1 MNSALLEVK
10 DLKTYFLTEAGIAKA
25 VDSVSFSIFEKQ
37 VLGIVGESGCGKSVT
52 ALSVLR
58 LVPPPGIVAGGQIL
72 FRGKDLLSIH
82 ENEMEMIRG
91 NEISMIFQEPM
102 TSLNPVFRI
111 ADQIAEVLLRHKQ
124 ISKKEARLGVIELL
138 RRVGIP
144 SPEITMMDYPHQM
157 SGGMRQRVMIAM
169 AIACNPRLIIADEP
183 TTALDVTIQAQILSL
198 LDDLRETHDM
208 AILLI
213 THDLGVI
220 AEMAEQVLVMYTG
233 RIVEHASVKELFENP
248 LHPYTQ
254 GLMQS
259 IPSRG
264 IGIGRDRLKPI
275 GGVVPSLL
283 ALPPGCKF
291 NTRCPWSF
299 DRCFREEPGSL
310 RARGRPPGALLA
322 LLGGLCLPQQS
333 ELLKISAVKKYY
345 PISRGLFR
353 RETGTVKAVDGV
365 DLEIDRGETLGLVGE
380 SGCGKSTLGR
390 VILGLE
396 PPTEGRVIFDG
407 HDLSSVSGEELH
419 QFRRRM
425 QIIFQD
431 PYSSLNPRQ
440 TVGRIIGEGLVIHK
454 IGTPVERKE
463 RVRRIME
470 VVGLRPELINRY
482 PHEFSGGQRQR
493 IGIARALALHPELVI
508 CDEPLSALDVSIQA
522 QVINLLKDL
531 QQEFNLTYL
540 FISHDLAV
548 VRHISDR
555 VAVMYLG
562 QVVELAEAVELFNN
576 PSHPYTRALLEA
588 IPLLDPN
595 RSKKRRKQA
604 NESSEQLMPES
615 CIFQP
620 RCPQAEPECQIISP
634 ELREILPGH
643 WVKCLAYDRPSA
655 HLSG

>member
-1 MNSALLEVK
+1 M
-10 DLKTYFLTEAGIAKA
+10 
-25 VDSVSFSIFEKQ
+25 
-37 VLGIVGESGCGKSVT
+37 
-52 ALSVLR
+52 
-58 LVPPPGIVAGGQIL
+58 
-72 FRGKDLLSIH
+72 
-82 ENEMEMIRG
+82 
-91 NEISMIFQEPM
+91 
-102 TSLNPVFRI
+102 
-111 ADQIAEVLLRHKQ
+111 
-124 ISKKEARLGVIELL
+124 
-138 RRVGIP
+138 
-144 SPEITMMDYPHQM
+144 
-157 SGGMRQRVMIAM
+157 
-169 AIACNPRLIIADEP
+169 
-183 TTALDVTIQAQILSL
+183 
-198 LDDLRETHDM
+198 
-208 AILLI
+208 
-213 THDLGVI
+213 
-220 AEMAEQVLVMYTG
+220 
-233 RIVEHASVKELFENP
+233 
-248 LHPYTQ
+248 
-254 GLMQS
+254 
-259 IPSRG
+259 
-264 IGIGRDRLKPI
+264 
-275 GGVVPSLL
+275 
-283 ALPPGCKF
+283 
-291 NTRCPWSF
+291 
-299 DRCFREEPGSL
+299 
-310 RARGRPPGALLA
+310 
-322 LLGGLCLPQQS
+322 PQQS

-588 IPLLDPN
+588 IPSAGPEPLEETPEAG
-595 RSKKRRKQA
+595 KR
-604 NESSEQLMPES
+604 
-615 CIFQP
+615 I
-620 RCPQAEPECQIISP
+620 
-634 ELREILPGH
+634 LRTVDAGVLYFSAALPPG
-643 WVKCLAYDRPSA
+643 
-655 HLSG
+655 